1 MNYSYRYTVDIMKPF
16 ELQKETENVIVLYTK
31 TKLRSKN
38 YRSGLITNGFVQT
51 ATLLNSVGLIP
62 LYQKINFFSPECQN
76 IA

>member
-1 MNYSYRYTVDIMKPF
+1 MDIMKPF

-51 ATLLNSVGLIP
+51 ATLLNSEGSY
-62 LYQKINFFSPECQN
+62 LYIKKLMFSAQNVKILHEWNVN
-76 IA
+76 IS